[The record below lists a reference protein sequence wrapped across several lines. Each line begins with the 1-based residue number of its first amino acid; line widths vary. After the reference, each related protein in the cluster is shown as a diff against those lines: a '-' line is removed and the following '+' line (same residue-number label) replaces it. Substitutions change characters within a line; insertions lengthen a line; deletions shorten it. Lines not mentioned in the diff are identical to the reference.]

1 MGRFAFV
8 LAFEFVIAPPNY
20 SAVFAGGVPHFG
32 AEESTTVTADDAT
45 ADKAEKAERDGF
57 FRFAVCCAI
66 LRSRSLACSNVAGA
80 IIGSWVPSA

>member
-8 LAFEFVIAPPNY
+8 LAFEFVIALPNY

-45 ADKAEKAERDGF
+45 ADKARK
-57 FRFAVCCAI
+57 
-66 LRSRSLACSNVAGA
+66 S
-80 IIGSWVPSA
+80 